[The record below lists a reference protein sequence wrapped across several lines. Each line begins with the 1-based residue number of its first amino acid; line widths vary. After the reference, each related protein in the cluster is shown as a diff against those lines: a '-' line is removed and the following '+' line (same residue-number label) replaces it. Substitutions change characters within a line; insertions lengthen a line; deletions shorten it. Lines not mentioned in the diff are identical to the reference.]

1 MPDLL
6 ATVQGR
12 IDPVSVTVSGEY
24 KHYTRMMRARISI
37 S

>member
-12 IDPVSVTVSGEY
+12 IDPVSVVVSCES
-24 KHYTRMMRARISI
+24 KHYNTGGDFGGGLF
-37 S
+37 